1 MLSEPDACSYVQS
14 AALVGN
20 RVQLDFTNDPP
31 PDIVAEVDINHDS
44 LSKFPFHAAL
54 GVTEIWRY
62 YGQSLVIYR
71 LEQDRYMTSGA
82 SLALPMLT
90 GGVLTEFLSRS
101 RSEDQ
106 YETLVAFEI
115 WFEGRGQ

>member
-1 MLSEPDACSYVQS
+1 MLSEPDAYFYVQS

-54 GVTEIWRY
+54 GMTEIWRY
-62 YGQSLVIYR
+62 DGQSLVIYR
-71 LEQDRYMTSGA
+71 LEQDHYMKIGSEPGPA
-82 SLALPMLT
+82 DAYRRCAHRVSVAKPQRRPVRDAR
-90 GGVLTEFLSRS
+90 GV
-101 RSEDQ
+101 
-106 YETLVAFEI
+106 
-115 WFEGRGQ
+115 

>member
-1 MLSEPDACSYVQS
+1 
-14 AALVGN
+14 
-20 RVQLDFTNDPP
+20 
-31 PDIVAEVDINHDS
+31 VAEVDINHD
-44 LSKFPFHAAL
+44 SKFPFHAAL

-62 YGQSLVIYR
+62 DGQSLVIYR

-101 RSEDQ
+101 RGEDQ
-106 YETLVAFEI
+106 YETLVAFQI
-115 WFEGRGQ
+115 WLEGRGQ